1 MSALAGAAPRPRVTL
16 KLATSLDGKIATAA
30 GESQWITGARARA
43 ISHELRGIHGAI
55 LVGSGT
61 ALADD
66 PELTARGE
74 EPPARQPLRIVL
86 DSRLRLPLDS
96 QLLKTLAFGPVL
108 IAGCGGA
115 DPKAKRALEIKGAR
129 VVLLPR
135 DARGVTV
142 SDLLA
147 YLAREDE
154 PLDSLFVEGGG
165 RVAASF
171 LEADAVD
178 RIEWFRAPLIM
189 GEEARPGIAGA
200 DIVKLSDARRWK
212 RVQVRELDSDLW
224 ETYERA

>member
-1 MSALAGAAPRPRVTL
+1 MSVVAGLRPRVTL

-43 ISHELRGIHGAI
+43 IGHELRGIHGAI
-55 LVGSGT
+55 LVGVGT

-74 EPPARQPLRIVL
+74 DPPARQPLRIVL
-86 DSRLRLPLDS
+86 DSRLRLPLES
-96 QLLKTLAFGPVL
+96 QLIKTLAFGPVL

-115 DPKAKRALEIKGAR
+115 EPKAKQALELKGAR

-135 DARGVTV
+135 DTRGVMV

-147 YLAREDE
+147 YLARQDE
-154 PLDSLFVEGGG
+154 PVDSLFVEGGG

-200 DIVKLSDARRWK
+200 DIVKLSDATRWK

>member
-1 MSALAGAAPRPRVTL
+1 L

-61 ALADD
+61 VLADD

-108 IAGCGGA
+108 VAGCGGA
-115 DPKAKRALEIKGAR
+115 DPKAKQALEIKGAR

-135 DARGVTV
+135 DSRGVTV

-147 YLAREDE
+147 YLARQDE